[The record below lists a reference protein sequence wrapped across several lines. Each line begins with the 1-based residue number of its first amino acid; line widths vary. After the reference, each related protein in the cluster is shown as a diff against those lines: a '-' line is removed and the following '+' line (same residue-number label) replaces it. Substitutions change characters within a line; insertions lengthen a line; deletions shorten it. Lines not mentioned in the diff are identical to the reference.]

1 MKSLI
6 RAFVLMTGLLAAVP
20 VALAQ
25 DGGPRSTG
33 QPLPRFVSLGAGV
46 VNMRTGPGEQH
57 PVLWVYRRDGL
68 PVKVIGEFYQWR
80 KVVDHEGAVGWI
92 KSNLLSNRRK
102 LMVVGSGLVD
112 IKRNAA
118 IEGRIVAR
126 AEPGV
131 IGDLETCDAAWCLI
145 ELEAA
150 EGWIPRSSVWG
161 LLEGEQIN

>member
-1 MKSLI
+1 MRFFICALV
-6 RAFVLMTGLLAAVP
+6 ALLGLFPCLSP
-20 VALAQ
+20 ALAQ

-33 QPLPRFVSLGAGV
+33 QPLPRFVSLGSST

-57 PVLWVYRRDGL
+57 PVIWVYHRDGL

-102 LMVVGSGLVD
+102 LLVIGNGAVD

-118 IEGRIVAR
+118 VEARIVAH

-131 IGDLETCDAAWCLI
+131 IGDLETCDTAWCLI
-145 ELEAA
+145 DLGKA
-150 EGWIPRSSVWG
+150 EGWIARAQVWG
-161 LLEGEQIN
+161 LLEGEKID

>member
-6 RAFVLMTGLLAAVP
+6 SAFLVLAGLLAAVP
-20 VALAQ
+20 AASAQ

-33 QPLPRFVSLGAGV
+33 QPLPRFVSLSASI

-57 PVLWVYRRDGL
+57 PVMWVYRRNGL
-68 PVKVIGEFYQWR
+68 PVKVVGEFYQWR
-80 KVVDHEGAVGWI
+80 KVVDHEGAIGWI

-102 LMVVGSGLVD
+102 LLIVGSGMVD

-118 IEGRIVAR
+118 REARIVAR

-131 IGDLETCDAAWCLI
+131 VGELETCDTAWCLI
-145 ELEAA
+145 DLGRA
-150 EGWIPRSSVWG
+150 EGWIPRAQVWG
-161 LLEGEQIN
+161 LLEGEKID